1 MRAAVMRNASL
12 VVDDIAVPEPGA
24 GEVLVKTLACGICGS
39 DLHALKH
46 APLMVQVSQ
55 ESGGAFQMDLSR
67 DIVMGHE
74 FCAEILDFG
83 PETART
89 FKPGDRVCSVPM
101 TVRGGQAMSVGYSHL
116 APGGYAE
123 NMVLFEPL
131 LLAVPNG
138 LPTELAA
145 LTEPAAVGYHAV
157 QMSRIAPNEVP
168 LVIGCG
174 PVGLSVILALKARG
188 IGPVIAAD
196 FSPTRRR
203 LAEVL
208 GADIVVNPADNSPYE
223 SWAKIASRDAAGE
236 PMAPNPLTGGPTY
249 RPGVYFECVGV
260 PGVIEAM
267 MNGAQRGSRI
277 VVVGVCME
285 QDQFRPF
292 VGINKELG
300 VQFVLGYTPE
310 EFSRTL
316 DDIAEGRI
324 NVEPLI
330 TGHVGID
337 QVPQAFEDLADPER
351 HAKIIVSP

>member
-1 MRAAVMRNASL
+1 MRAAVMRNARL
-12 VVDDIAVPEPGA
+12 VVDDIAVPEPGP

-46 APLMVQVSQ
+46 APLMVKASQ
-55 ESGGAFQMDLSR
+55 ESDGAFQMDLSQ

-83 PETART
+83 PDTTGAL
-89 FKPGDRVCSVPM
+89 KPGDRVCSVPM
-101 TVRGGQAMSVGYSHL
+101 TVRGGRAMSVGYSHL
-116 APGGYAE
+116 VPGGYAE
-123 NMVLFEPL
+123 YMVLFEPL
-131 LLAVPNG
+131 LLPVPNG
-138 LPTELAA
+138 LSTDLAA

-157 QMSRIAPNEVP
+157 QMSRITADEVP

-174 PVGLSVILALKARG
+174 PVGLSVILALKAKG

-203 LAEVL
+203 LAEIL
-208 GADIVVNPADNSPYE
+208 GADIVVNPADSSPYD
-223 SWAKIASRDAAGE
+223 SWAEVASRDAAGE
-236 PMAPNPLTGGPTY
+236 PVPPNPLTGRPLY

-260 PGVIEAM
+260 PGVIETM
-267 MNGAQRGSRI
+267 MTGAQRGSRI

-292 VGINKELG
+292 TGINKELNL
-300 VQFVLGYTPE
+300 QFVLGYTPE
-310 EFSRTL
+310 EFAQTL
-316 DDIAEGRI
+316 HNIAEGHI
-324 NVEPLI
+324 GVSPLI

-337 QVPQAFEDLADPER
+337 QVPQAFNDLADPEK
-351 HAKIIVSP
+351 HAKILVSP